1 MQSLNSEESST
12 PAEVMRPSVG
22 SKRFDTE
29 VAPCFYNWRELFPEL
44 EVLLKNIEIIKEES
58 KSIGQVNS
66 MYYYLTICVV
76 VSFSYF
82 QYEYLIYNGSQ
93 QWIPWPEDHFTLG
106 DDVENSKDWTV
117 FPLLHTFPAYCPEN
131 SKWVGSTCARCPET
145 VKLLKSIPTLR
156 TALFS
161 RLGPG
166 TKVKFGLL

>member
-1 MQSLNSEESST
+1 MLI
-12 PAEVMRPSVG
+12 VG
-22 SKRFDTE
+22 HTF
-29 VAPCFYNWRELFPEL
+29 L
-44 EVLLKNIEIIKEES
+44 I
-58 KSIGQVNS
+58 
-66 MYYYLTICVV
+66 LTYT
-76 VSFSYF
+76 FA
-82 QYEYLIYNGSQ
+82 Q

-166 TKVKFGLL
+166 TKVRTAFRSHQTSIHYYKASLRGICVKIVSRPSHLPQPL